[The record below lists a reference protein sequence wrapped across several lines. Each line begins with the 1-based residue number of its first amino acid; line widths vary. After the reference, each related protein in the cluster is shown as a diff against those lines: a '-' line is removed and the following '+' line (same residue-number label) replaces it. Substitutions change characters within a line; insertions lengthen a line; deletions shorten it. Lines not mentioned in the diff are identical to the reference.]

1 MKMNQLIKKLRK
13 YEILLRK
20 VANSHLQGDHQS
32 IFKGAGLEFD
42 DLRPYQYGDDVRTIE
57 WKVSA
62 KGHGTFVKTFKEDK
76 DQSVYFLLDVS
87 GSQDI
92 GSKER
97 KKIDLG
103 KEIAGVLTLASIHD
117 GSQVGL
123 ISYSDQKEKIVLPGK
138 GTRQAV
144 KVIRGIFSQD
154 MKSKKTDLEGMFTF
168 SLNLIKKRAI
178 IFVISDFIDEGYERT
193 LKALAFKHDLVVLQM
208 TDPIEAA
215 LPSLGIIPVFDKEED
230 KTTWVNTA
238 FGGFSK
244 KIASSFVSERNHLK
258 DFCKKNQINYL
269 QIATNQDIVLPLM
282 ELFKSRNKTMKR
294 G

>member
-1 MKMNQLIKKLRK
+1 MNQLIKKLRR
-13 YEILLRK
+13 YEIILRK
-20 VANSHLQGDHQS
+20 VANSHLQGDHHS

-42 DLRPYQYGDDVRTIE
+42 DLRPYQYGDDIRTIE

-103 KEIAGVLTLASIHD
+103 REIAGVLTLAAIHE
-117 GSQVGL
+117 GSQTGL
-123 ISYSDQKEKIVLPGK
+123 ISYSDTKEKIILPGK
-138 GTRQAV
+138 GSRQAV
-144 KVIRGIFSQD
+144 KIIKGIFSEEK
-154 MKSKKTDLEGMFTF
+154 KSQRTDLNGMFSF
-168 SLNLIKKRAI
+168 CLNLIKKRSI
-178 IFVISDFIDEGYERT
+178 LIVISDFIDTEYERP
-193 LKALAFKHDLVVLQM
+193 LKALATKHDLIVLQL
-208 TDPIEAA
+208 TDPIESA
-215 LPSLGIIPVFDKEED
+215 LPSLGIIPVYDKEGG

-238 FGGFSK
+238 FGGFSR
-244 KIASSFVSERNHLK
+244 KISSSFGTERQHLK
-258 DFCKKNQINYL
+258 EFCKKNQINYL
-269 QIATNQDIVLPLM
+269 QIDTRQDIVLPLM
-282 ELFKSRNKTMKR
+282 ELFKLRNKTMKR

>member
-1 MKMNQLIKKLRK
+1 MNQLIKKLRR
-13 YEILLRK
+13 YEIILRK

-42 DLRPYQYGDDVRTIE
+42 DLRPYQYGDDIRTVE

-76 DQSVYFLLDVS
+76 DQSVYFLMDTS

-97 KKIDLG
+97 KKIDQG
-103 KEIAGVLTLASIHD
+103 REIAGVLTLAAVHE

-123 ISYSDQKEKIVLPGK
+123 ISYSDEKETIILPGK
-138 GTRQAV
+138 GSRQAV
-144 KVIRGIFSQD
+144 KIIKGIFNQEKKSQG
-154 MKSKKTDLEGMFTF
+154 TDLNGMFTF
-168 SLNLIKKRAI
+168 CLNLIKKRSI
-178 IFVISDFIDEGYERT
+178 LFVISDFIDSDYERP
-193 LKALAFKHDLVVLQM
+193 LKALAKKHDLVVLQM
-208 TDPIEAA
+208 TDPIESA
-215 LPSLGIIPVFDKEED
+215 LPSLGIIPVFDKEGG

-244 KIASSFVSERNHLK
+244 KIASSFGSERDHLRE
-258 DFCKKNQINYL
+258 FCKRNQINYL
-269 QIATNQDIVLPLM
+269 QIDTRQDIVLPLM
-282 ELFKSRNKTMKR
+282 ELFKLRNKTMKR

>member
-1 MKMNQLIKKLRK
+1 MNQLVKKLRK
-13 YEILLRK
+13 YEITLRK

-42 DLRPYQYGDDVRTIE
+42 DLRPYQYGDDIRTIE

-97 KKIDLG
+97 KKIDQG
-103 KEIAGVLTLASIHD
+103 RDIAGVLTLAAIHD

-123 ISYSDQKEKIVLPGK
+123 ISYSDQKEKIILPGK
-138 GTRQAV
+138 GPRQAV
-144 KVIRGIFSQD
+144 KIIKGIFHHQNNSL
-154 MKSKKTDLEGMFTF
+154 KTDLKGMFTF
-168 SLNLIKKRAI
+168 SLNLIKKRSI
-178 IFVISDFIDEGYERT
+178 IFVISDFIDEKYERP
-193 LKALAFKHDLVVLQM
+193 LKALASKHDLIALQL

-215 LPSLGIIPVFDKEED
+215 LPSLGIIPLFDKEEG

-238 FGGFSK
+238 FGGFSR
-244 KIASSFVSERNHLK
+244 KIASTFTSERHSLG
-258 DFCKKNQINYL
+258 DLCKRNQINYL
-269 QIATNQDIVLPLM
+269 QIDTRQDIVLPLM
-282 ELFKSRNKTMKR
+282 ELFKLRNKTMKR